1 MKSKSRYKPKKLK
14 FSGEESFMVPN
25 EGEKFIL
32 AVRDDVDAIDK
43 QNAENI
49 DVAPLEPVSVTNP
62 NVIVADS
69 QVTTPLSVVIPV
81 PNWKSMDCASIQAEI
96 SHIEQLMITSR
107 FTQDIRT
114 QYENILAEGRSVY
127 NSTCLNQIEVPPP
140 PDVVPPAPP
149 VITEPTWTSLSC
161 DAMRQEIETLRNQ
174 YASGPYKL
182 GRENYENIATYIRN
196 GEKYYTSYCEVR
208 RYPKGLIEGGLGS
221 GSGGKGV
228 AKEEPVDTKTTTTT
242 SQVGTPPITTIST
255 MGTPIIAIES
265 TGVFGKKNPLGLP
278 AGGLSSGSGGG
289 GGAKEEPKKGF
300 NWLWLLLV
308 AGGVYLLTRKK

>member
-1 MKSKSRYKPKKLK
+1 MKSKSRYNPKKLK
-14 FSGEESFMVPN
+14 FSGEESFMVPK

-32 AVRDDVDAIDK
+32 AVGADVVAIDK

-62 NVIVADS
+62 NVVVADS
-69 QVTTPLSVVIPV
+69 QVTTPPSVVIPV
-81 PNWKSMDCASIQAEI
+81 PNWRSMDCASIQAEI
-96 SHIEQLMITSR
+96 NNIEQLMITSR

-140 PDVVPPAPP
+140 PDGVPPAPP
-149 VITEPTWTSLSC
+149 VITEPTWSSLSC
-161 DAMRQEIETLRNQ
+161 EAVLQEIATLQNQ

-182 GRENYENIATYIRN
+182 GTENYENIPTYIQN
-196 GEKYYTSYCEVR
+196 GKKYYTNNCE
-208 RYPKGLIEGGLGS
+208 
-221 GSGGKGV
+221 GKTQSS
-228 AKEEPVDTKTTTTT
+228 DTQTTTTT
-242 SQVGTPPITTIST
+242 SQVGAPPITTIT
-255 MGTPIIAIES
+255 TTGTPIIATAS
-265 TGVFGKKNPLGLP
+265 TGGLGLP
-278 AGGLSSGSGGG
+278 KGGGFGGGSGGG

-300 NWLWLLLV
+300 NWWWLLLV